1 MAGEIRIPFTQIR
14 IGRFLFLFIC
24 ILLLMV
30 LPSFLR
36 GVVRHKFLMD
46 LLFSALLISGIY
58 SVSEKKSTFVVALLL
73 GIPGILAHW
82 TTYVPQIQS
91 FPLAA
96 EILGTVFFAYISA
109 SILSFIFKE
118 KDVTA
123 DLIIGAICAYFLVGL
138 FWSSI
143 YSFMEIV
150 QPGSF
155 LIPEGMGDQGA
166 VFNYFSFV
174 TLTTLGYGDVTP
186 LSEGAR
192 ALSVLEA
199 AMGQLYIAV
208 LVARLVGVH
217 IAQTSYDAES

>member
-36 GVVRHKFLMD
+36 EVVRNKVLMD

-58 SVSEKKSTFVVALLL
+58 SVSEKKSTFVVSLLL
-73 GIPGILAHW
+73 GIPAILAQW
-82 TTYVPQIQS
+82 TTYFSEIHS
-91 FPLAA
+91 FPIAA
-96 EILGTVFFAYISA
+96 EVFSTVFFAYISA
-109 SILSFIFKE
+109 NILAFIFKE

-123 DLIIGAICAYFLVGL
+123 DLIIGAVCAYFLVGL

-143 YSFMEIV
+143 YTIMEMV
-150 QPGSF
+150 QTGSF
-155 LIPEGMGDQGA
+155 LIPEGKGNLGSL
-166 VFNYFSFV
+166 FNYYSFV

-186 LSEGAR
+186 LSEAAR
-192 ALSVLEA
+192 SLSVLEA

-208 LVARLVGVH
+208 LIARLVGLH
-217 IAQTSYDAES
+217 IAQTSTGAE